1 MTHRN
6 SIPWFLWPFVA
17 IWQLI
22 ATIVGL
28 TGRFVAMVLGLVF
41 MLVGVIVSLT
51 IIGAIVGI
59 PMAVIG
65 FLLFLKGIF

>member
-1 MTHRN
+1 
-6 SIPWFLWPFVA
+6 
-17 IWQLI
+17 
-22 ATIVGL
+22 
-28 TGRFVAMVLGLVF
+28 
-41 MLVGVIVSLT
+41 VIVSLT